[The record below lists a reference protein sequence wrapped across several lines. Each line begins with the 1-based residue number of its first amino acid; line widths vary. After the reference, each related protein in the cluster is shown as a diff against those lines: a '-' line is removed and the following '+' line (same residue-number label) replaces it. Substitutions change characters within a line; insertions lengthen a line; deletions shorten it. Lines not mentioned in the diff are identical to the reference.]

1 MARTV
6 EECTALLEALAPEFR
21 RAAHESTEELEVGV
35 AWLEAADPLVAAR
48 VGEAAARFP
57 RRRALDWPLPEIDAL
72 FMREVADVH
81 RDLYAENAELYGESV
96 AVKIERC
103 LAVSD
108 REAAQAERARAEYRE
123 RCDEL
128 LEGLDLLLTPTLV
141 CVAPPTGVGDHA
153 LRGKLIRNTL
163 PFNTLVRVTNK
174 TNGREV
180 DVRIN
185 DRGPFID
192 GRVID
197 LSLRAAREIDM
208 ARAGVAPVKL
218 KVLKEG
224 QAARTVYCVQVGAF
238 ENLRAADVL
247 KQQLEKKYPAVTVQS
262 FAGETTIYR
271 VRIGR
276 EPDIQAAQKLAGQL
290 RKDDLK
296 PFVVRVN

>member
-1 MARTV
+1 MRLCYYSYVRRLSFLVCAV
-6 EECTALLEALAPEFR
+6 VLFSACGHKKIQVKAPQ
-21 RAAHESTEELEVGV
+21 SG
-35 AWLEAADPLVAAR
+35 P
-48 VGEAAARFP
+48 
-57 RRRALDWPLPEIDAL
+57 
-72 FMREVADVH
+72 
-81 RDLYAENAELYGESV
+81 
-96 AVKIERC
+96 
-103 LAVSD
+103 VSSKD
-108 REAAQAERARAEYRE
+108 
-123 RCDEL
+123 
-128 LEGLDLLLTPTLV
+128 LEGLASYYAEPYHGRRTANGEIFDTYQGLT
-141 CVAPPTGVGDHA
+141 AAH
-153 LRGKLIRNTL
+153 RTL
-163 PFNTLVRVTNK
+163 PFNTMVRVTNK

-208 ARAGVAPVKL
+208 VRPGVAPVKL

-238 ENLRAADVL
+238 ENLRAAEVL